1 MSNVMSLKQFDNK
14 VKRNG
19 FDLSFKNAFTAKAGE
34 LLPIMCKEVL
44 PGDRFVINAQ
54 SFTRTQPLDSAAYV
68 RMREYYDVVFVPYR
82 LLWSNYPQFFTNLP
96 DYHRASSINA
106 NSIAG
111 DQHPYFT
118 YNDINTL
125 LTSIEGNATYKNN
138 FMGFDRASLSKKL
151 LEYLGYGDV
160 GYATA
165 YSVENTALSPN
176 FLLAYQKAYSDFFRD
191 DQWET
196 AAPYTYNMD
205 YINNTSSL
213 HLPVSSIDPSN
224 MTMFDLRYVSWP
236 KDYLMGMLP
245 SPQYGEESYAP
256 INMAR
261 TGNGLFTVGEFTLTQ
276 GPASI
281 IDGNAAYQSGDALL
295 IGSSHSLDADGL
307 QGSSSHIN
315 TSHSNNNAGAIA
327 TGVRFFSGNGDG
339 LSILALRQAE
349 ALQKWKE
356 IAQSGRYDYQTQMQK
371 HWNVSPDKSMSGHA
385 YYVDGWTTNMDINAV
400 TNTNLSAGTSK
411 PDLYGNGTASSN
423 GKNIVFDTQ
432 RYGNEHGVLMVLYHV
447 MPLLDYSVDGVDK
460 SLLKTHFTD
469 YAIPEFDSVGMQDV
483 NPIEMDFSLMD
494 TSTESGQNPTVLGY
508 VPRYAEYKTSLDRV
522 HGAFVSTLKNWVSP
536 IDRNYFRGYFTD
548 ETSLD
553 YTFFKVRPDILNNIF
568 GVEVDSTVDTDQ
580 FLINC
585 FFDVKAVRNLDY
597 NGLPY

>member
-1 MSNVMSLKQFDNK
+1 MKIAAFKIEEWMN
-14 VKRNG
+14 RYCPRAEY
-19 FDLSFKNAFTAKAGE
+19 DLTTTCIA
-34 LLPIMCKEVL
+34 
-44 PGDRFVINAQ
+44 
-54 SFTRTQPLDSAAYV
+54 PL
-68 RMREYYDVVFVPYR
+68 
-82 LLWSNYPQFFTNLP
+82 
-96 DYHRASSINA
+96 SINEL
-106 NSIAG
+106 
-111 DQHPYFT
+111 PY
-118 YNDINTL
+118 
-125 LTSIEGNATYKNN
+125 
-138 FMGFDRASLSKKL
+138 SKEIFNVK
-151 LEYLGYGDV
+151 LGYGDID
-160 GYATA
+160 YAMAHTQ
-165 YSVENTALSPN
+165 SKNVALSPN

-205 YINNTSSL
+205 YVNNTSSL
-213 HLPVSSIDPSN
+213 HLPISSIDPSN

-245 SPQYGEESYAP
+245 SPQYGEESYVP

-261 TGNGLFTVGEFTLTQ
+261 TGNGILVAGELTLTNGVPSLVDTNTPYVVGSNLETGAIHDLSAQ
-276 GPASI
+276 GF
-281 IDGNAAYQSGDALL
+281 
-295 IGSSHSLDADGL
+295 
-307 QGSSSHIN
+307 QGSSSHIV
-315 TSHSNNNAGAIA
+315 SSQSSPSSNNAGAFA
-327 TGVRFFSGNGDG
+327 TGVRLFPGQGDG

-385 YYVDGWTTNMDINAV
+385 YYVDGWTTNIDINAV
-400 TNTNLSAGTSK
+400 TNTNLSADASK

-432 RYGNEHGVLMVLYHV
+432 RYGNEHGVLMVLYHA

-460 SLLKTHFTD
+460 SILKTHFTD

-483 NPIEMDFSLMD
+483 NPIEMDFSLLD
-494 TSTESGQNPTVLGY
+494 TSTSSGDQPNVLGY
-508 VPRYAEYKTSLDRV
+508 VPRYSEYKTSLDRV

-536 IDRNYFRGYFTD
+536 VDRNYFRGYFTD
-548 ETSLD
+548 FASLD

-568 GVEVDSTVDTDQ
+568 GITVDSTVDTDQ
-580 FLINC
+580 FLVNC
-585 FFDVKAVRNLDY
+585 FFDIKVVRNLDY